1 MRTLALI
8 AGLAALTVGATAGA
22 KPDAGFA
29 KVAARIRA
37 AFEQQQQ
44 MPLEADLYADKLFV
58 DHNYEPGRIVNAAEF
73 IQGVTRELAA
83 AKKVGSNRKAEV
95 TRILEAPEQNTVVT
109 TVRMTGEL
117 ADGTKTDFSIAYF
130 FEVENGRVKH
140 LQTWYDRKG
149 NEAQTAAI
157 QSEMKK

>member
-1 MRTLALI
+1 MRI
-8 AGLAALTVGATAGA
+8 AMIAALAAVTASGTA
-22 KPDAGFA
+22 FA
-29 KVAARIRA
+29 KSDPAFEKAAARIRA
-37 AFEQQQQ
+37 AFEQKQQ
-44 MPLEADLYADKLFV
+44 MPLEADLYVDRLFV
-58 DHNYEPGRIVNAAEF
+58 DHNWEPGRVVDTAEF
-73 IQGVTRELAA
+73 IKGVTKELEA

-117 ADGTKTDFSIAYF
+117 ADGTKTNFYIAYF
-130 FEVENGRVKH
+130 FEIEGGKVKH

>member
-1 MRTLALI
+1 MRKIALI
-8 AGLAALTVGATAGA
+8 AALAAMTASATA
-22 KPDAGFA
+22 FA
-29 KVAARIRA
+29 KSDPAFDKAASRIRA
-37 AFEQQQQ
+37 AFEQKQQ
-44 MPLEADLYADKLFV
+44 MPLEPDLYADKLFV
-58 DHNYEPGRIVNAAEF
+58 DHNWEPGGFVDTPNWLKRVGTEIE
-73 IQGVTRELAA
+73 A

-95 TRILEAPEQNTVVT
+95 TRILVAPEQNTVVT

-117 ADGTKTDFSIAYF
+117 ADGTKTNFYIAYF
-130 FEVENGRVKH
+130 FEIENGKVKH

>member
-1 MRTLALI
+1 MRKIALI
-8 AGLAALTVGATAGA
+8 ACLAALTAGVTAEA

-29 KVAARIRA
+29 KAAARIRA

-44 MPLEADLYADKLFV
+44 MPLEADLYADQLFV
-58 DHNYEPGRIVNAAEF
+58 DHNYEPGRVVNAAEF

-130 FEVENGRVKH
+130 FEIENGRVKH